1 MTSTMIE
8 PQSEEWEELVEGR
21 DVLTVEQIA
30 DYLQVHPETVRRWL
44 RDGQLRGMALGGRS
58 GWRVR
63 RAELER
69 FMQALEAQKDAAP
82 E

>member
-1 MTSTMIE
+1 MVEIMIE
-8 PQSEEWEELVEGR
+8 PDERVWEEQMQDHE
-21 DVLTVEQIA
+21 VLTVEQIA

-44 RDGQLRGMALGGRS
+44 RDGSLKGMNFSGKS

-63 RAELER
+63 RSELER
-69 FMQALEAQKDAAP
+69 FMQAVEDKKDAAP